1 MVWNAIYGSKEA
13 RYEDPPDFKNPELI
27 TGPYSDILKQ
37 DYKSL
42 GEPGSCIGVSYS
54 WAINE
59 MDEREL
65 LRVSVVNEFGHLV
78 FDSIIQPTKRIK
90 HVPLFNMYL
99 YDPSFGIPLKYLI
112 VVLNQIFDK
121 KIVVGYQMNKLLEIL
136 NLSSIY

>member
-1 MVWNAIYGSKEA
+1 
-13 RYEDPPDFKNPELI
+13 
-27 TGPYSDILKQ
+27 
-37 DYKSL
+37 
-42 GEPGSCIGVSYS
+42 
-54 WAINE
+54 

-65 LRVSVVNEFGHLV
+65 LRVSIVNELGNLV
-78 FDSIIQPTKRIK
+78 FDSIIQPTKYIK

-136 NLSSIY
+136 NLSSIYQTRDIMVNEEVGSSA